1 MYLFLLGILLGAIGV
16 CYATKPSSN
25 LSNMTY
31 LSSEIER
38 HEFLACYFRKM
49 LQSANERA
57 NLTNQTDRTNRTN
70 RKKEDADDDGIMR
83 TLIEKKEDI
92 DQVNT
97 EVRTEEKNDTM
108 RHKAV
113 GQQDGQLMDE
123 LLEKI
128 DRPYNY

>member
-1 MYLFLLGILLGAIGV
+1 MYLFLLGVLLGAVGV
-16 CYATKPSSN
+16 CYLFNKPGNN
-25 LSNMTY
+25 LSDVTY

-57 NLTNQTDRTNRTN
+57 NL
-70 RKKEDADDDGIMR
+70 ADSASSDGG
-83 TLIEKKEDI
+83 
-92 DQVNT
+92 
-97 EVRTEEKNDTM
+97 EKNDSVQY
-108 RHKAV
+108 KAT
-113 GQQDGQLMDE
+113 GQQDDQLMSE